1 MPQLFGFLG
10 SVISIYMM
18 IVFLRIILTWFS
30 WMGRSRLHDVLAK
43 VTDPYLNWFRRF
55 PLRIGFIDLSPIV
68 ALAVLSFVNRLF
80 MTFAQHQA
88 ISIGIILMMIVQMA
102 WGVVSFILIF
112 LIIIFGLRIAA
123 YLARFNMHNPFWR
136 IVEAIYQPVSYKINR
151 MLFKNRI
158 MSFTNSCLISIACL
172 GIVFLGL
179 RFIVL
184 LLSNALA
191 GLPI

>member
-1 MPQLFGFLG
+1 MPQLLGFLS

-80 MTFAQHQA
+80 MTFAHHQA
-88 ISIGIILMMIVQMA
+88 ISLGIILMMIVQMA
-102 WGVVSFILIF
+102 WGVVSFILGF
-112 LIIIFGLRIAA
+112 LIIVFVLRLVA
-123 YLARFNMHNPFWR
+123 YLARFNMYNPFWR
-136 IVEAIYQPVSYKINR
+136 IVDAIYQPVSYKVNR
-151 MLFKNRI
+151 TLFKNRI
-158 MSFTNSCLISIACL
+158 MPFTSSCLISVACL
-172 GIVFLGL
+172 GVIFLVL
-179 RFIVL
+179 RFLVL
-184 LLSNALA
+184 LLSGALA
-191 GLPI
+191 GLPF